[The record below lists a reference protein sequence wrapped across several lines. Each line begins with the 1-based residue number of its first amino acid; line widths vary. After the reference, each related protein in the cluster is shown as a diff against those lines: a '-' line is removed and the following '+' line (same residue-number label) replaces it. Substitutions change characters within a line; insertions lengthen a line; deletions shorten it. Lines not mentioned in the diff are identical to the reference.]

1 MPEKLGVGSLVSLR
15 RELHSLPELSGR
27 EYKTSAH
34 IARILKEFNPDL
46 LQKNIG
52 GTGVAALFRGKEKGP
67 LIMVRSELD
76 ALPIQEVN
84 SFKHRSGIEGVSHK
98 CGHDGHMSIVVGVA
112 HYFSG
117 KRPSRGGVMVLFQPS
132 EENGEGAQ
140 RVMED
145 PFMKEMRPDYVLA
158 LHNLPGY
165 PVNRV
170 VLRNGVFASASKG
183 LIVRL
188 KGKTAHAAEPENGLS
203 PAMAVSDIIRELMLL
218 QNDPIFRSFVLLT
231 IIHVRIGEIA
241 FGTTPGEAVVMATLR
256 AFENKE
262 MDLLSEK
269 AVDVVERNARLY
281 GLRCDVSWTEEF
293 FATENDI
300 RINKVVE
307 NIAQKNGFGITHLKK
322 PFKWSEDFSCFT
334 RELPGVL
341 FGLGAGE
348 DHPELHNP
356 DYDFP
361 DELIETGVT
370 MFTGVCEQM
379 LIKSS
384 KWQKLLS

>member
-1 MPEKLGVGSLVSLR
+1 MPEELGVDSLVSLR
-15 RELHSLPELSGR
+15 KELHAGPELSGR
-27 EYKTSAH
+27 EHKTSGR
-34 IARILKEFNPDL
+34 IAGILEELNPDIL
-46 LQKNIG
+46 RENIG
-52 GTGVAALFRGKEKGP
+52 GTGVAALFRGEEKGP

-84 SFKHRSGIEGVSHK
+84 DFEYRSVIDGVSHK
-98 CGHDGHMSIVVGVA
+98 CGHDGHMAIAVGVA
-112 HYFSG
+112 RYFS
-117 KRPSRGGVMVLFQPS
+117 KNRPGRGGIMVLFQPS

-145 PFMKEMRPDYVLA
+145 PFMKEMRPDFVLA

-165 PVNRV
+165 PVNRI
-170 VLRNGVFASASKG
+170 VLSNEVFASASKG

-188 KGKTAHAAEPENGLS
+188 NGKTAHAAEPEKGLS
-203 PAMAVSDIIRELMLL
+203 PAMAVSDIIRELMQL
-218 QNDPIFRSFVLLT
+218 QNEPIFRSFVLLT

-241 FGTTPGEAVVMATLR
+241 FGTTPDKAVVMATLR
-256 AFENKE
+256 AFDNNE
-262 MDLLSEK
+262 MELLSEK
-269 AVDVVERNARLY
+269 AVDIVEQNARHY

-293 FATENDI
+293 LATENDM
-300 RINKVVE
+300 RVNKVVE
-307 NIAQKNGFGITHLKK
+307 NVAHRKGYDVSHLKQ

-334 RELPGVL
+334 REIPGAL

-348 DHPELHNP
+348 NHPELHNP

-379 LIKSS
+379 LIKSFE
-384 KWQKLLS
+384 WQKLPS